1 MKTEKQIAEDIADL
15 RNKLDEAERD
25 LAARQQMD
33 PEKRLALD
41 LHELMCSHYSG
52 GCEWGATNRGWD
64 GDYEMK
70 LYLRRAKALLEVTTH
85 EEAIRIIELSKS

>member
-1 MKTEKQIAEDIADL
+1 MKTEKQIAEDITDL

-52 GCEWGATNRGWD
+52 GCEWGSTNRGWD

-85 EEAIRIIELSKS
+85 EEAIRIIEISKS